1 MQRILVAE
9 DDPIARHLLEA
20 NLTDWGYE
28 IISTAD
34 GALAWEQLQKQSAP
48 GLAILDWVMPK
59 MSGPEICQKLRAQP
73 TQSYT
78 YVILLTANT
87 SVSDVA
93 KGLAAGAD
101 DYIFKPFNNL
111 ELRARI
117 KSGERILALQEAYA
131 VKVAELE
138 QALSQ
143 VTQLKQLL
151 PICMF
156 CKKIRDDNDYW
167 QQIEVYLHQHT
178 GTDFSHGVCPE
189 CYQHWRTQ
197 QDQLLNPG

>member
-101 DYIFKPFNNL
+101 DYIFKQIG
-111 ELRARI
+111 RAH
-117 KSGERILALQEAYA
+117 
-131 VKVAELE
+131 V
-138 QALSQ
+138 
-143 VTQLKQLL
+143 
-151 PICMF
+151 
-156 CKKIRDDNDYW
+156 
-167 QQIEVYLHQHT
+167 
-178 GTDFSHGVCPE
+178 
-189 CYQHWRTQ
+189 
-197 QDQLLNPG
+197 